1 MAVKQTY
8 KMNSKQDTVHLAQ
21 QIAPQLNAGD
31 VLALSG
37 ELGAG
42 KTFFTQCLCQEL
54 GVEESVTSPTFVIL
68 NEYFS
73 GRIPIFHFDLYRLK
87 DEYEVLDL
95 GIMDMMEDG
104 ITVIEWP
111 ELAENILPENVWR
124 LAFHYDGDKRWVE
137 VRYG

>member
-1 MAVKQTY
+1 VKQIY
-8 KMNSKQDTVHLAQ
+8 KLNSKHDTVHLAQ
-21 QIAPQLNAGD
+21 LIAPQLNAGD

-42 KTFFTQCLCQEL
+42 KTYFTQCLCKEL
-54 GVEESVTSPTFVIL
+54 GVEEAVTSPTFVIL

-87 DEYEVLDL
+87 DVFEVLDL
-95 GIMDMMEDG
+95 GITDMMDDS

-111 ELAENILPENVWR
+111 ALAEELLPPKVWR
-124 LAFHYDGDKRWVE
+124 LSFHYDGDKRWVE
-137 VRYG
+137 VTQ